1 VHQPHPWP
9 RPTARRT
16 HRALALAATSALILA
31 ITACSDDDSTSA
43 SGDVPGGALD
53 QQAATELLGPDDAAS
68 GEPVKIG
75 MVSDGTTQAF
85 DAADELRAAAA
96 AVEYWNAHRGGVGGR
111 PIELVTCETG
121 GDPAGATDCANQM
134 VEQDVVA
141 VAQSQSAVG
150 DSLWEPLHAAGIP
163 TMSFQTSSQG
173 ALLDDQ
179 TSFAIVNPLTT
190 LFGLPITV
198 ARDEGA
204 DKVAFVLID
213 VPQAVQALETL
224 GPPIMDQAG
233 LDYDVFR
240 VPPGT
245 ADMTSQMQQVVDSGA
260 GVVQVTGN
268 DAFCIA
274 AFNGLNAVGYQG
286 KIATLGQCITNAT
299 RDGVP
304 GDVLDGIEVA
314 SSVAMGA
321 TDDPTYQLYQAV
333 MTTYGDDVHHV
344 DDPTAMG
351 GYTVMAALATALDG
365 ITGDITPET
374 VTTTIK
380 AMPPTELPGGGGV
393 TFQCN
398 GTISTLLPAV
408 CTNEWLQTSLD
419 ADGQFTDYKKID
431 STDILPQP

>member
-1 VHQPHPWP
+1 
-9 RPTARRT
+9 RCTARRPT
-16 HRALALAATSALILA
+16 R
-31 ITACSDDDSTSA
+31 
-43 SGDVPGGALD
+43 
-53 QQAATELLGPDDAAS
+53 
-68 GEPVKIG
+68 
-75 MVSDGTTQAF
+75 
-85 DAADELRAAAA
+85 
-96 AVEYWNAHRGGVGGR
+96 
-111 PIELVTCETG
+111 LVTCEPG

-134 VEQDVVA
+134 VEDDVVA

-260 GVVQVTGN
+260 GVVQGN
-268 DAFCIA
+268 G
-274 AFNGLNAVGYQG
+274 NRSG
-286 KIATLGQCITNAT
+286 
-299 RDGVP
+299 
-304 GDVLDGIEVA
+304 
-314 SSVAMGA
+314 
-321 TDDPTYQLYQAV
+321 
-333 MTTYGDDVHHV
+333 
-344 DDPTAMG
+344 
-351 GYTVMAALATALDG
+351 
-365 ITGDITPET
+365 
-374 VTTTIK
+374 
-380 AMPPTELPGGGGV
+380 
-393 TFQCN
+393 
-398 GTISTLLPAV
+398 
-408 CTNEWLQTSLD
+408 
-419 ADGQFTDYKKID
+419 
-431 STDILPQP
+431 

>member
-1 VHQPHPWP
+1 
-9 RPTARRT
+9 
-16 HRALALAATSALILA
+16 
-31 ITACSDDDSTSA
+31 
-43 SGDVPGGALD
+43 
-53 QQAATELLGPDDAAS
+53 
-68 GEPVKIG
+68 
-75 MVSDGTTQAF
+75 
-85 DAADELRAAAA
+85 
-96 AVEYWNAHRGGVGGR
+96 
-111 PIELVTCETG
+111 
-121 GDPAGATDCANQM
+121 M
-134 VEQDVVA
+134 VEDDVVA

-163 TMSFQTSSQG
+163 TMTFQTSSQG
-173 ALLDDQ
+173 ALLDAQ

-213 VPQAVQALETL
+213 VPQAVQALDTL

-274 AFNGLNAVGYQG
+274 AFNGLHAVGYQG

-333 MTTYGDDVHHV
+333 MATYGDDVHHV

-351 GYTVMAALATALDG
+351 GYTTLAALATALDN

-374 VTTTIK
+374 VTTTLK
-380 AMPPTELPGGGGV
+380 AMAPAELPGGGGV
-393 TFQCN
+393 TFQCT